1 MFQGTF
7 THYESHNGK
16 EKKVT
21 REFTDAKKFDE
32 FIKNYSFDPLF
43 AIEKTDN
50 SAKKVLPA
58 KKAEPKKP
66 APKAPI
72 KKAPAKPVAKKVP
85 PVKKATPI
93 TKAPAKPVAK
103 KAVPAKKPVAK
114 KKK

>member
-43 AIEKTDN
+43 AIEQNDS
-50 SAKKVLPA
+50 SAKKVLPS
-58 KKAEPKKP
+58 KKVEPKKVEPKKP

-72 KKAPAKPVAKKVP
+72 KKAPAKPVAKK
-85 PVKKATPI
+85 A
-93 TKAPAKPVAK
+93 APAK
-103 KAVPAKKPVAK
+103 KAVPVKKPVAK